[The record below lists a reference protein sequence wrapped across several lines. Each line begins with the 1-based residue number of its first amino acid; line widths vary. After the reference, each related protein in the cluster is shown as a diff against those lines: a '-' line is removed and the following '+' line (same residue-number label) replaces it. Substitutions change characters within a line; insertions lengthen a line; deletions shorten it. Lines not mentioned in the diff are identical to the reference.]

1 MVFKM
6 MIEKYFGIERETAHQ
21 LIAATDN
28 MKHEKSGDN
37 MFQNTETFLFDKYAV
52 LKSQNIN
59 VRNVSTQDPALKYYE
74 SIANTLLDLH
84 RQGVNVVPILAF
96 QVNNDGNGYIIQK
109 RAKGA
114 ELYDRDK
121 LDNKSYVLGR
131 VKFLSNA
138 PQAHFDKFV
147 ADTIEI
153 MDAGVLVDCV
163 GKDNFFYEETIGFQF
178 IDLNAHYD
186 YIYGLDDEK
195 PDGKK
200 YAFMSCFRPLSHCPY
215 PFADMPKYS
224 EIVLRLISELTDK
237 EHIALREHNKTIL
250 EKCKSAAIN
259 NGIAEEIVNDAITS
273 HKFILKMQ
281 QLELL

>member
-1 MVFKM
+1 
-6 MIEKYFGIERETAHQ
+6 
-21 LIAATDN
+21 

-37 MFQNTETFLFDKYAV
+37 GFQNTKTFLFDEYAV

-59 VRNVSTQDPALKYYE
+59 VRNVSTQDTDSKYLE
-74 SIANTLLDLH
+74 NIADVLLDVQK
-84 RQGVNVVPILAF
+84 QGVNVVPILAF
-96 QVNNDGNGYIIQK
+96 QVNDDGNGYIVQQ

-121 LDNKSYVLGR
+121 LDNKGYVLGR
-131 VKFLSNA
+131 VEFFSNVS
-138 PQAHFDKFV
+138 QEHFDKFV

-153 MDAGVLVDCV
+153 MDTGVLVDSV
-163 GKDNFFYEETIGFQF
+163 GKDNFFYDETIGFQF
-178 IDLNAHYD
+178 IDLNAHDD

-195 PDGKK
+195 PNGKK

-215 PFADMPKYS
+215 YFVDMPKYS
-224 EIVLRLISELTDK
+224 EIVSKLISELTD
-237 EHIALREHNKTIL
+237 EEYISLRKHNRTIL
-250 EKCKSAAIN
+250 EKCNLAAIN
-259 NGIAEEIVNDAITS
+259 NGITEEIINEAITS

>member
-1 MVFKM
+1 
-6 MIEKYFGIERETAHQ
+6 MITEKYFGIEYEIAHQ
-21 LIAATDN
+21 LIAATNN

-37 MFQNTETFLFDKYAV
+37 GFQNTQTFLFDEYAV

-59 VRNVSTQDPALKYYE
+59 VRNVSTQDADLKHLE
-74 SIANTLLDLH
+74 NIANTLLDLQK
-84 RQGVNVVPILAF
+84 QGINVVPILAF
-96 QVNNDGNGYIIQK
+96 QVNDDGNGYIIQQ

-121 LDNKSYVLGR
+121 LDNKGYILER
-131 VKFLSNA
+131 VEFFSNL
-138 PQAHFDKFV
+138 PQEHFDKFV

-153 MDAGVLVDCV
+153 MEAGVLIDCV
-163 GKDNFFYEETIGFQF
+163 GKDNFFYDETIGFQF
-178 IDLNAHYD
+178 IDLNAHDD
-186 YIYGLDDEK
+186 YIYGLDGEK
-195 PDGKK
+195 PNGKK

-224 EIVLRLISELTDK
+224 EIVSKLISELADK
-237 EHIALREHNKTIL
+237 EHTALREHNKTIL

-259 NGIAEEIVNDAITS
+259 NGIAEEIVNEWITS

-281 QLELL
+281 QLKLL